1 MPDSMLYLQKGNR
14 NMAVKLNYHPDLY
27 LGESIDRKKLD
38 KIKKK
43 LEDKPLLS
51 GVFLIAISRNPS
63 DQLEIYDARQLVQKY
78 YETNPPYVVGIAAD
92 HDEAMKMVEQIARE
106 CMEKRGDCALKEYL
120 LCQT

>member
-1 MPDSMLYLQKGNR
+1 
-14 NMAVKLNYHPDLY
+14 MAVKLNYHPDLY

-63 DQLEIYDARQLVQKY
+63 DQLEIYNAGQLVQRY
-78 YETNPPYVVGIAAD
+78 YAKNPPYVVGIAGN
-92 HDEAMKMVEQIARE
+92 HSEAVAMVEQMVQE
-106 CMEKRGDCALKEYL
+106 CLEKRGDCALKEYL
-120 LCQT
+120 LCRT